1 MGQQAYRT
9 GEEWFRQRELLTEIK
24 RHRIVQ
30 RESLAGVCM
39 PKAPVNGIELH
50 YETEGEGPAVVFCHG
65 VGGNHMSWWQQVP
78 EFARDFRAVVFDQRG
93 FAESRLPP
101 EAPGAEA
108 FADDLAGLLDHLGI
122 DEAYLVGQSMGG
134 RTVLNFARRHPHRVK
149 AMVMAATMANIRTPE
164 LDQMRREVR
173 ERLPK
178 DRLLFSMSAR
188 VWEERPDLGFLYK
201 LIRSRNPDRPKNFL
215 FRDNVPGTT
224 AEDLASVTAPV
235 LFIVGEEDQ
244 IAPPPCVETASRLFP
259 NARLVRVPEAGHSVY
274 FEQPQ
279 VFNRVVREF
288 FDESR

>member
-1 MGQQAYRT
+1 MG
-9 GEEWFRQRELLTEIK
+9 
-24 RHRIVQ
+24 
-30 RESLAGVCM
+30 
-39 PKAPVNGIELH
+39 
-50 YETEGEGPAVVFCHG
+50 
-65 VGGNHMSWWQQVP
+65 
-78 EFARDFRAVVFDQRG
+78 ARPG
-93 FAESRLPP
+93 LRL
-101 EAPGAEA
+101 
-108 FADDLAGLLDHLGI
+108 
-122 DEAYLVGQSMGG
+122 
-134 RTVLNFARRHPHRVK
+134 ARRPPHRVK

-201 LIRSRNPDRPKNFL
+201 LIRSRNPDRPNNL
-215 FRDNVPGTT
+215 VLRDNGHGTA
-224 AEDLASVTAPV
+224 AEDMASWAAPV